1 MTIPWIAVGPGIK
14 SGYVIKRSV
23 SLIDTAATALRALGV
38 TDYYVE
44 WSSQTVEEIFL
55 E

>member
-1 MTIPWIAVGPGIK
+1 MTIPWIAAGPGIK
-14 SGYVIKRSV
+14 SGYIIKQPV
-23 SLIDTAATALRALGV
+23 SIIDTAATALRALGV

-44 WSSQTVEEIFL
+44 WSSKTVTEIFL